1 MENICKKNMDKYL
14 SKDIRPYYDG
24 KIEWQSFE
32 SFWTDFEAQEG
43 IILNVG
49 MGLRH
54 RRALSE
60 AQEGVIWSISRQG
73 HS

>member
-1 MENICKKNMDKYL
+1 MDKYF
-14 SKDIRPYYDG
+14 SKDIRPYSDG
-24 KIEWQSFE
+24 KIEWQAFE

-60 AQEGVIWSISRQG
+60 AQEGVIWAISRQVLF
-73 HS
+73 